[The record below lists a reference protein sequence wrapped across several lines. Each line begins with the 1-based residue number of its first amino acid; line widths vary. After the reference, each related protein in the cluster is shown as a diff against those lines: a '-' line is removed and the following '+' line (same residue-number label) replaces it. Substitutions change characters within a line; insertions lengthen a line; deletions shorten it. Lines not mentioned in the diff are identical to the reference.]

1 LKNFTQTIKKGE
13 TTMLFHKQK
22 QLEDNLQSQETGQES
37 PSHDF
42 IIEPDF
48 VHSRTSSS
56 RDQKGTITVRV
67 SVSGK
72 EFTRFTILPDIL
84 TDASAIVRGL
94 IYAIDEPQVEIT
106 SNCECAWCN
115 QKVHELEEF
124 LEK

>member
-1 LKNFTQTIKKGE
+1 
-13 TTMLFHKQK
+13 MLFHKQK
-22 QLEDNLQSQETGQES
+22 QLEDNLQSQETGQEP

-94 IYAIDEPQVEIT
+94 IYAIDKPQVEIT